1 MGNFKELASMIP
13 GVGKAMRNMD
23 IDDDAFKS
31 IEAIIFS
38 MTPQERENPAILN
51 GSRRKRIADGSGTT
65 VADVNK
71 LLKQFEDT
79 KKMMK
84 MVSSGNMP
92 QMMRNMPRR

>member
-1 MGNFKELASMIP
+1 
-13 GVGKAMRNMD
+13 MRNMD

-38 MTPQERENPAILN
+38 MTTRARKSRNTQWI
-51 GSRRKRIADGSGTT
+51 RRKRIADGSGTT

-79 KKMMK
+79 KNDENGF
-84 MVSSGNMP
+84 VSNMP
-92 QMMRNMPRR
+92 QMMRNMPRRY